1 MTADLSPRRRWTRRL
16 GPLAACALAAT
27 TIAACGSDDDNDG
40 GATTSGGAST
50 TAQTG
55 AETTPQGSAS
65 SRLALVAEES
75 GGLRFDRRAL
85 EAQAGDVTVALD
97 NPGRN
102 QLPHAVEIEGEGV
115 EEESGT
121 IEPGSPPTE
130 VTANLRPG
138 TYTFYCPVG
147 DHRQQGMEGTLTVR

>member
-1 MTADLSPRRRWTRRL
+1 MTADHSPHHRWIRRL
-16 GPLAACALAAT
+16 APLATCLLAAATLAAC
-27 TIAACGSDDDNDG
+27 GGDDGDG
-40 GATTSGGAST
+40 GGTTSSGGA
-50 TAQTG
+50 ATG

-85 EAQAGDVTVALD
+85 EAQAGDVTIALD

-102 QLPHAVEIEGEGV
+102 QLPHAVEIEGQGV
-115 EEESGT
+115 EAASGT
-121 IEPGSPPTE
+121 IEPGATPTQ

-138 TYTFYCPVG
+138 SYTFYCPVG
-147 DHRQQGMEGTLTVR
+147 NHRQQGMEGTLTVR

>member
-1 MTADLSPRRRWTRRL
+1 MTADASPHHRWIRRL
-16 GPLAACALAAT
+16 APLATCLLAAATLAAC
-27 TIAACGSDDDNDG
+27 GGDDDDG
-40 GATTSGGAST
+40 GATTSSGGAAT
-50 TAQTG
+50 GAATG

-85 EAQAGDVTVALD
+85 EAQAGDVTIALD
-97 NPGRN
+97 NPGGN

-121 IEPGSPPTE
+121 IEPGDAPTQ

-138 TYTFYCPVG
+138 SYSFYCPVG

>member
-1 MTADLSPRRRWTRRL
+1 MTADHSPHHRRIRRL
-16 GPLAACALAAT
+16 APLAACLLAAAT
-27 TIAACGSDDDNDG
+27 LAACGGDDEDDG
-40 GATTSGGAST
+40 GATTSSGGAATS
-50 TAQTG
+50 

-85 EAQAGDVTVALD
+85 EAQAGDVTIALD

-121 IEPGSPPTE
+121 IEPGDAPTQ